1 MQVGIVGTGEK
12 QPADGASPEGALA
25 RSEENYRT
33 LFNSLNDMIFVQHAE
48 TGAIIDVNASVVENL
63 GYSREELVGMSV
75 GDFSAGAPDY
85 GQPEAMRWI
94 RKVAEE
100 GPQLG
105 EWRCRRKDGS
115 LFWVEVNLK
124 RAQIA
129 GTERVLAVVRDI
141 SERKLMEEERHLY
154 AERLEAEVAER
165 TREIR
170 ASEERHRAL
179 FENVD
184 HAVVITD
191 LTGQVVACNR
201 ATERVFGRL
210 REEIVGREVYQALCQ
225 GGHREDF
232 EELLSLVLRTGAATQ
247 ECSTLRADG
256 SELSVNASVS
266 TLRDRGGRPEGMIWI
281 LTDLS
286 ERERLEAEANRAHE
300 YAEMVLRS
308 YGACGQLVGRG
319 AIFRRIISFVHDAA
333 RVSSP
338 VLLAGESGTG
348 KEAVAR
354 SIHSYSSRAEQP
366 FVVVDCAA
374 LKGSLLESELFG
386 HEKGA
391 FTGAHQ
397 TRRGLA
403 EVADGGTLFLDEIG
417 EMPVEL
423 QARLLRVL
431 EHGEFRRV
439 GSVSNRKTDI
449 RVIAA
454 TNRDLVEENKKGQF
468 RTDLYFRLNVLSFE
482 IPPLRER
489 PEDVPL
495 LAGHFLMHS
504 RVTFVGQKRFRPE
517 ALRQLESYGWPGNV
531 RELANVVERAVILS
545 GGESVLKSAHLPPEV
560 RAASSEPLPALP
572 GNARSIADAEK
583 EAVTIAL
590 AATRGNR
597 TRAAK
602 ILGITTVTLRQ
613 KIKKYRIEPS
623 K

>member
-1 MQVGIVGTGEK
+1 MGTSEK
-12 QPADGASPEGALA
+12 GPTEQEQTSPEQALA

-33 LFNSLNDMIFVQHAE
+33 IFNSVNDMIFLHDAE
-48 TGAIIDVNASVVENL
+48 TGEVIDVNVSVVENL
-63 GYSREELVGMSV
+63 GYSREELMGMTV
-75 GDFSAGAPDY
+75 ADFSAGGPDY
-85 GQPEAMRWI
+85 GQEEVMRWM
-94 RKVAEE
+94 RKVATE
-100 GPQLG
+100 GPQLR

-129 GTERVLAVVRDI
+129 GTERVLVVVRDI

-191 LTGQVVACNR
+191 LAGQVIACNR
-201 ATERVFGRL
+201 ATETIFGRP
-210 REEIVGREVYQALCQ
+210 REELVGLEVYQALCQ
-225 GGHREDF
+225 GAHREDF
-232 EELLSLVLRTGAATQ
+232 QELLTLVLRTGTATQ
-247 ECSTLRADG
+247 ECSTRRADG

-266 TLRDRGGRPEGMIWI
+266 TLRDRGGSPEGMIWI

-300 YAEMVLRS
+300 YVEMVLRS
-308 YGACGQLVGRG
+308 YGAYGQLVGRG
-319 AIFRRIISFVHDAA
+319 EVFRRIISFVHDAA
-333 RVSSP
+333 RVPSP
-338 VLLAGESGTG
+338 VLLTGESGTG

-354 SIHSYSSRAEQP
+354 SVHSYSPRAEQP

-397 TRRGLA
+397 TKRGLA

-423 QARLLRVL
+423 QAKLLRVL
-431 EHGEFRRV
+431 ERGEFRRV
-439 GSVSNRKTDI
+439 GSVSNRKADI

-454 TNRDLVEENKKGQF
+454 TNRDLVEESRRGQF

-489 PEDVPL
+489 PEDIQL
-495 LAGHFLMHS
+495 LANHFLMHS
-504 RVTFVGQKRFRPE
+504 RVTFVGQKRFRPD
-517 ALRQLESYGWPGNV
+517 ALRQLEAYGWPGNV

-545 GGESVLKSAHLPPEV
+545 GDDSVLKSAHLPPEV
-560 RAASSEPLPALP
+560 RAASREPLLVNP
-572 GNARSIADAEK
+572 GKVRSIADAEK
-583 EAVTIAL
+583 EAVAAAL
-590 AATRGNR
+590 TATRGNR
-597 TRAAK
+597 TRAASL
-602 ILGITTVTLRQ
+602 LGITTVTLRQ
-613 KIKKYRIEPS
+613 KIKKYKIEPPKKS
-623 K
+623 